1 MPLSEEVKWGIVA
14 AWKRLQNLAHVA
26 RQLRVGVNTV
36 RRWVQRY
43 VSTGGVKERP
53 GRGRK
58 AVMNDAVTARAVQ
71 LLLSDVCG
79 TAAGAAQELCD
90 QGLTP
95 NVLHKNTVIR
105 SAKQY
110 AQTNGYAIFAARGKP
125 RKQLSADTKR
135 KRLAFAKANRTR
147 TWGTVMFTDRKKFL
161 FTYPGARVRP
171 SQWLRKGEI
180 RQAATVNH
188 ALGVNVYA
196 GISRYG
202 ITKCHVVAGTSKHKT
217 TFTNKKGGIAKN
229 ITAAEYSDVLQ
240 STLLPEGKRIFSVQS
255 IGTWTLQQDNDPTHK
270 GAPAVVTAYNHKHM
284 SSIGFLANWP
294 PNSPDLNPIANVW
307 AWVDQKV
314 NAMGC
319 KTCEEYSQTV
329 LDQLKAVPKSMLV
342 NLFDSMPKRMA
353 KVIELHG
360 DKTKY

>member
-1 MPLSEEVKWGIVA
+1 MAISEEVRWGIVV
-14 AWKRLQNLAHVA
+14 AWKKLQNLASVA

-43 VSTGGVKERP
+43 ASTGGVQQKA

-58 AVMNDAVTARAVQ
+58 AVMNDAVTAHAVQ
-71 LLLSDVCG
+71 LLLSEDCG
-79 TAAGAAQELCD
+79 TAAGAAQHLHD

-95 NVLHKNTVIR
+95 NVLHKSTVIR

-110 AQTNGYAIFAARGKP
+110 ARTTGNDIFAARGKP
-125 RKQLSADTKR
+125 RKQLSADTKQ

-147 TWGTVMFTDRKKFL
+147 TWATVMFTDRKKFL
-161 FTYPGARVRP
+161 FSYPGARVRP
-171 SQWLRKGEI
+171 TQWLRKGAT
-180 RQAATVNH
+180 RQAAMVNH
-188 ALGVNVYA
+188 AQGVNVYA

-202 ITKCHVVAGTSKHKT
+202 ITKCHVVAGTSKRKT
-217 TFTNKKGGIAKN
+217 TYTNQKGGAAKN

-240 STLLPEGKRIFSVQS
+240 STLLPEGRRIFSVQS

-270 GAPAVVTAYNHKHM
+270 KAPAVLTTYNYKHT

-294 PNSPDLNPIANVW
+294 PNSPDLNPIENVW

-314 NAMGC
+314 NAMCC
-319 KTCEEYSQTV
+319 KTFEQYSQAV
-329 LDQLKAVPKSMLV
+329 LDQLKAVPKGMLV

>member
-1 MPLSEEVKWGIVA
+1 MAVSEEVRWGIVA
-14 AWKRLQNLAHVA
+14 AWKQSRNLASVA
-26 RQLRVGVNTV
+26 RQLRVGVTTV

-43 VSTGGVKERP
+43 ISTGSVQEMP
-53 GRGRK
+53 GRGRT
-58 AVMNDAVTARAVQ
+58 AVMDDAITAHAVQ
-71 LLLSDVCG
+71 LLLSEDCG
-79 TAAGAAQELCD
+79 TAAGAAHQLYD

-95 NVLHKNTVIR
+95 NVLHKSTVIR

-110 AQTNGYAIFAARGKP
+110 ARTHGYGIFAARGKP
-125 RKQLSADTKR
+125 RKQLSADTKQ

-147 TWGTVMFTDRKKFL
+147 TWATVMFTDRKKFL

-171 SQWLRKGEI
+171 TQWLRKGAT
-180 RQAATVNH
+180 RQAAMVNH
-188 ALGVNVYA
+188 AQGVNVYA

-202 ITKCHVVAGTSKHKT
+202 ITKCHLVAGTSKRKT
-217 TFTNKKGGIAKN
+217 KYTNQKGGTAKN

-240 STLLPEGKRIFSVQS
+240 STLLPDGRRIVSMRS
-255 IGTWTLQQDNDPTHK
+255 IATWTLQQDNDPTHK
-270 GAPAVVTAYNHKHM
+270 KAPTVLATYNHKHT

-294 PNSPDLNPIANVW
+294 PNSPDLNPIENVW

-319 KTCEEYSQTV
+319 KTFEQYSQAV
-329 LDQLKAVPKSMLV
+329 LDQLRAVPKSMLV

>member
-1 MPLSEEVKWGIVA
+1 MAISEEVRWGIVA
-14 AWKRLQNLAHVA
+14 AWKKLQNLARVA
-26 RQLRVGVNTV
+26 RQLQVGVSTV

-43 VSTGGVKERP
+43 TSTGGVQEKP
-53 GRGRK
+53 GRGRN
-58 AVMNDAVTARAVQ
+58 AVMNDTVTAHAVQ
-71 LLLSDVCG
+71 LLLSEDCG
-79 TAAGAAQELCD
+79 TAAGAAQQLCD
-90 QGLTP
+90 EGLTP
-95 NVLHKNTVIR
+95 NVLHKSTVIR

-110 AQTNGYAIFAARGKP
+110 AHKTGYDIFAARGKP
-125 RKQLSADTKR
+125 RKQLSADTKQ

-147 TWGTVMFTDRKKFL
+147 KWGTVMFTDRKKFL

-171 SQWLRKGEI
+171 TQWLRKGAI
-180 RQAATVNH
+180 RQAAMVNH
-188 ALGVNVYA
+188 AQGVNVYA

-202 ITKCHVVAGTSKHKT
+202 ITKCHLVAGTSKHKT
-217 TFTNKKGGIAKN
+217 TYTNKQGGTAKN
-229 ITAAEYSDVLQ
+229 ITASEYSDVLQ

-255 IGTWTLQQDNDPTHK
+255 IGTWTLQQDNDPTHR
-270 GAPAVVTAYNHKHM
+270 GAPAVVAAYNHKHT

-294 PNSPDLNPIANVW
+294 PNSPDLNPIENVW

-319 KTCEEYSQTV
+319 KTFEEYSQAV
-329 LDQLKAVPKSMLV
+329 LDQLRAVPKSMLV

-353 KVIELHG
+353 RVIELHG